1 MAGFPQ
7 EVYLNLALKDK
18 SELAGWWMPDML
30 FQAKAAECAKA
41 QD

>member
-7 EVYLNLALKDK
+7 EVYLSLALKDK
-18 SELAGWWMPDML
+18 LELARWWMPDM
-30 FQAKAAECAKA
+30 FQAKEAACAKA